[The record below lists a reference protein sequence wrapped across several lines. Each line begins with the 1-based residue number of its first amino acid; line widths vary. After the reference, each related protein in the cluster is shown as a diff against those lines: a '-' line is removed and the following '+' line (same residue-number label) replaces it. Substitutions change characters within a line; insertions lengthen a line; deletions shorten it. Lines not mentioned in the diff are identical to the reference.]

1 MPANVVDQVSEAD
14 FYHLL
19 AYLLAQKPPEK

>member
-1 MPANVVDQVSEAD
+1 MPANVAEQLGEAD

-19 AYLLAQKPPEK
+19 AYLLAQHQAGK